1 MDRTQT
7 HERLTDTETTCMT
20 SIDERIERL
29 RDAITVQSMVTSYNI
44 RAVQHNS
51 RALDAN
57 MSEFYV
63 SVINLDFE

>member
-29 RDAITVQSMVTSYNI
+29 RDAITVQSMVTCYNI

-51 RALDAN
+51 RVLDAN
-57 MSEFYV
+57 MSELSV